1 MTGLDPT
8 ELAII
13 QKLLESIAEETGVIL
28 RRTAYSPNIK
38 ERMDFSTAIFDEK
51 ARLIAQAEHIPVHL
65 ASMPLSVEEA
75 MKEYGSDLSEGD
87 IIALNDPWRGGTHLP
102 DITLIAPVII
112 NNTEFYMANRAHHAD
127 IGGITPGSMPGE
139 SSEIFQEGLVI
150 PPILLYRNW
159 EENEAVMKLL
169 LANVR
174 TAGERRG
181 DLRAQYATLRYGVSR
196 IKSLIGQFGLE
207 TLKKAIAE
215 LATIS
220 REAMKKQLLLYPQGS
235 FEFQDFMDPLEPD
248 GQPIPICCQIALRNG
263 QARITFDG
271 TSEEVRAN
279 INAPFAVTL
288 SAAYYV
294 FRCLV
299 HAANI
304 ATNYGCYEPIE
315 VIKPP
320 LGSLLNPKR
329 PAAVSS
335 GNVETSQRIVDCLFG
350 ALAHAVDWIPAAS
363 QGTMNNLTIGGFDT
377 RSKIKRQFAY
387 YETIAGGMGARFA
400 KDGFT
405 CHVHMTNTANTP
417 IEALEVAYPL
427 RVRAYSLADD
437 TGGDGKYKGGLGLRR
452 EIMLLEDSVVSIQ
465 SGRRTIAPWGLLGG
479 AAGKPGINW
488 AENPNGSIE
497 KLPSRVTTHKKAG
510 TVVCIQSPGGG
521 GREKP

>member
-1 MTGLDPT
+1 
-8 ELAII
+8 
-13 QKLLESIAEETGVIL
+13 
-28 RRTAYSPNIK
+28 
-38 ERMDFSTAIFDEK
+38 
-51 ARLIAQAEHIPVHL
+51 
-65 ASMPLSVEEA
+65 
-75 MKEYGSDLSEGD
+75 
-87 IIALNDPWRGGTHLP
+87 
-102 DITLIAPVII
+102 
-112 NNTEFYMANRAHHAD
+112 
-127 IGGITPGSMPGE
+127 
-139 SSEIFQEGLVI
+139 
-150 PPILLYRNW
+150 
-159 EENEAVMKLL
+159 
-169 LANVR
+169 
-174 TAGERRG
+174 
-181 DLRAQYATLRYGVSR
+181 
-196 IKSLIGQFGLE
+196 
-207 TLKKAIAE
+207 
-215 LATIS
+215 
-220 REAMKKQLLLYPQGS
+220 
-235 FEFQDFMDPLEPD
+235 
-248 GQPIPICCQIALRNG
+248 
-263 QARITFDG
+263 
-271 TSEEVRAN
+271 
-279 INAPFAVTL
+279 
-288 SAAYYV
+288 
-294 FRCLV
+294 
-299 HAANI
+299 
-304 ATNYGCYEPIE
+304 TNYGCYEPIE

>member
-1 MTGLDPT
+1 MTELDPT

-263 QARITFDG
+263 QARIAF
-271 TSEEVRAN
+271 
-279 INAPFAVTL
+279 
-288 SAAYYV
+288 
-294 FRCLV
+294 
-299 HAANI
+299 
-304 ATNYGCYEPIE
+304 
-315 VIKPP
+315 
-320 LGSLLNPKR
+320 
-329 PAAVSS
+329 
-335 GNVETSQRIVDCLFG
+335 
-350 ALAHAVDWIPAAS
+350 
-363 QGTMNNLTIGGFDT
+363 
-377 RSKIKRQFAY
+377 
-387 YETIAGGMGARFA
+387 
-400 KDGFT
+400 
-405 CHVHMTNTANTP
+405 
-417 IEALEVAYPL
+417 
-427 RVRAYSLADD
+427 
-437 TGGDGKYKGGLGLRR
+437 
-452 EIMLLEDSVVSIQ
+452 
-465 SGRRTIAPWGLLGG
+465 
-479 AAGKPGINW
+479 
-488 AENPNGSIE
+488 
-497 KLPSRVTTHKKAG
+497 
-510 TVVCIQSPGGG
+510 
-521 GREKP
+521 